1 MMAVAMV
8 TVGST
13 IVASKLMAEMP
24 VFIAAFV
31 RFVVASPI
39 LVGIVWL
46 TGKRLPRLTWREWR
60 TLCAQAG
67 LGSVG
72 YSVLL
77 IVGLSLTQASD
88 ASVIAGTL
96 PAVAALLSFVVLR
109 ERLSGWTMLA
119 IMLATLGVW
128 VLSQGDPAA
137 VGDGGQRW
145 TGNALVLS
153 AIACEAVFLL
163 LNKTIRTQIDPL
175 LVAATMSV
183 LSMVFCAV
191 PALFQWTQASE
202 PVLTVRAVGAAVY
215 YALVPTVLGFYLWY
229 QGASKVSGAEASL
242 FTAVYPIAGLL
253 LSAGVLG
260 EAIETRHWIGVGI
273 TVLGIAVGSRASIR
287 KSVEPDPD
295 MAKS

>member
-1 MMAVAMV
+1 MMTVAI

-13 IVASKLMAEMP
+13 IVASKLMADMP
-24 VFIAAFV
+24 VFIAAFL
-31 RFVVASPI
+31 RFSLASPV
-39 LVGIVWL
+39 LVAIVWI
-46 TGKRLPRLTWREWR
+46 TRKRLPSLSWREWG
-60 TLCAQAG
+60 TLAAQAG

-109 ERLSGWTMLA
+109 EQLSGWTMLA
-119 IMLATLGVW
+119 IMLATLGVG
-128 VLSQGDPAA
+128 VLGQGDLAA
-137 VGDGGQRW
+137 DGMGGQRW
-145 TGNALVLS
+145 MGNALVLC

-163 LNKTIRTQIDPL
+163 LNKTIRTQMDPL
-175 LVAATMSV
+175 VVAATMSV

-191 PALFQWTQASE
+191 PALFQWTQGSE
-202 PVLTVRAVGAAVY
+202 TVMTARALGAAIY

-242 FTAVYPIAGLL
+242 FTAVYPIAALL

-260 EAIETRHWIGVGI
+260 EAIETRHWIGAGI
-273 TVLGIAVGSRASIR
+273 TILGIAAGARRPGGKTAEPV
-287 KSVEPDPD
+287 KSGNCT
-295 MAKS
+295 

>member
-24 VFIAAFV
+24 VFIAAFL
-31 RFVVASPI
+31 RFALASPI
-39 LVGIVWL
+39 LASIVWL
-46 TGKRLPRLTWREWR
+46 TGKRLPRLTWREWG
-60 TLCAQAG
+60 TLCTQAG

-77 IVGLSLTQASD
+77 IEGLSLTQASD

-96 PAVAALLSFVVLR
+96 PAMAALLSFLVLR

-128 VLSQGDPAA
+128 VLSQGEAA
-137 VGDGGQRW
+137 TAGDHGQRW
-145 TGNALVLS
+145 MGNALVLS

-202 PVLTVRAVGAAVY
+202 PVLTSRAAGAALY
-215 YALVPTVLGFYLWY
+215 YALVPTVFGFYLWY
-229 QGASKVSGAEASL
+229 QGASKASGAEAAL

-273 TVLGIAVGSRASIR
+273 TVLGIAVGSRHQSGNR
-287 KSVEPDPD
+287 
-295 MAKS
+295 